1 MIGGIIHIIW
11 KALWN
16 AVMVIV
22 CASLIFIGFKAN
34 QPMDVAEAPAGIT
47 YVEFI
52 QDRFD
57 AAQTVKPSRCG
68 WGMML
73 SLATLGPIYSA
84 VYTGVAIHLGGFL
97 DQITAPDPDVMIK
110 LLCQ

>member
-1 MIGGIIHIIW
+1 MIAGIIHVLW

-16 AVMVIV
+16 AVVVMV

-34 QPMDVAEAPAGIT
+34 QPMDVAGAPAGLT
-47 YVEFI
+47 YTEFI

-68 WGMML
+68 WGMMI
-73 SLATLGPIYSA
+73 SLAALGPIYRAWFIPKSRFIQA
-84 VYTGVAIHLGGFL
+84 ASS
-97 DQITAPDPDVMIK
+97 IK
-110 LLCQ
+110 